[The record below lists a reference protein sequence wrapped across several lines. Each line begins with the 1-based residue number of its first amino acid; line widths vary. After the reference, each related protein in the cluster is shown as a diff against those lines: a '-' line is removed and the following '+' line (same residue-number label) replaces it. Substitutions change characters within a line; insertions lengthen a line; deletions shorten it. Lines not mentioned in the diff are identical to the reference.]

1 MRTADEE
8 ESGDEEKD
16 AEALA
21 KYAFGGNGDDESGH
35 EDEVRGQRQ
44 ESTILEAA
52 PGGNPGTHEIMN

>member
-21 KYAFGGNGDDESGH
+21 KYAFGGDGDDESGH
-35 EDEVRGQRQ
+35 EDEVRGQR
-44 ESTILEAA
+44 
-52 PGGNPGTHEIMN
+52 